1 MTIKRKFFKRIDNEQ
16 DFLLFRC
23 FSLIKNLMIKIFEI
37 LEADDGTLE
46 AVNLLLPQLSKS
58 AKLIGLNTL
67 QKLSNSECTRLYV
80 AKEGDFIFGMLSLV
94 VFSIPTGTKAWIED
108 VVVDEGARGKGV
120 GRKLIEACTRC
131 SKGTWCKKCRFNFPP
146 QP

>member
-1 MTIKRKFFKRIDNEQ
+1 
-16 DFLLFRC
+16 
-23 FSLIKNLMIKIFEI
+23 MIKIFEI
-37 LEADDGTLE
+37 SEADNATLE
-46 AVNLLLPQLSKS
+46 AVNRLLPQLSKS
-58 AKLIGLNTL
+58 AKLISLNTL

-120 GRKLIEACTRC
+120 GRKLMEHALDVGNELGAKSADLTSRPSREAANKLYQTIGFETRETNVYRYKT
-131 SKGTWCKKCRFNFPP
+131 S
-146 QP
+146 